1 MTLEGVPIGK
11 AIQIVTFAFLG
22 ELLKT
27 GGVLGSLID
36 SLCSPEVC
44 INGTASQLSTGV
56 VLDESPMG
64 TLLTPGS
71 YSRFQDVSSRAL
83 ANPGFSVNQQAGL
96 IVAQLSPMIAYPR
109 PVYQDQPQLIGEDF
123 GKPNTPVAS
132 FLLAEG
138 YHAAFGI
145 GGAVKV
151 LAHDSCPDTKQWS
164 LKGLELMSVES
175 SNCPGGCGSGGS
187 CSSSTSACQCKTGYT
202 GPRCDSCAKGFFGP
216 DCQPCPNCD
225 KSSGNYCDDGTTGT
239 GSCLPLDLSKTQKNL
254 LSISQSNCNC
264 LNGVCTGT
272 TSCLCS
278 AGWTTSSNGTLCA
291 SCKDGF
297 FLDAHGE
304 CAACGPACTS
314 CNSPSGS
321 CQSCVPGFQLSQNDS
336 TTCLPSSINL
346 IGGAPTSCN
355 DGFFNSHNS
364 TCTPCDPT
372 CSSCFG
378 PSASSC
384 TRCVSP
390 KALLSTGHTDN
401 NTLDASCVDVDPNTG
416 VCSSPPGSLLFLM
429 NQSKGICEPAP
440 HLCSAATIP
449 GFSLLHPESTS
460 SAGAVCSACAPGAL
474 LLPDQPDGAVGKCV
488 GVCPHGT
495 YNDLRGHCSQCP
507 AGCSTC
513 NITEDGAHPQCQT
526 CANPSS
532 FLFEGTCVDVCPT
545 GTFAGVTANE
555 TPKTPKGVNS
565 CFPCSASCG
574 DCTQSPT
581 SCRTCPK
588 NRPALDPATQTCAL
602 ACPKGKF
609 ADPNAGG
616 RCSLCEATCASCSGA
631 GSGDCLSCKA
641 GDVLQEGKCLP
652 STCASNSTHVVHGW
666 GICLEDLLAASLHHN
681 SRGAPSWLIVLV
693 AMLLSTTLGCLCLLI
708 WRLWQQKKRQQ
719 KTRRFGH
726 GLASADIKLHQLDE
740 RKIPENLRSSWK
752 FHDSYYRPDWCDER
766 ASTVID
772 PSRLSRTTTTPSE
785 FKIKR
790 KVVPTDGGMDD
801 RDTMSMYSNSELPA
815 RGNRSPNPPEPRPN
829 NQGPIEQQNA
839 SKFRVQ
845 SISTQGT
852 VGLESNMGRRSS

>member
-1 MTLEGVPIGK
+1 MLGGVPIGK

-22 ELLKT
+22 ELLKMR
-27 GGVLGSLID
+27 GVHGSLIN

-44 INGTASQLSTGV
+44 INGTASQLFTGV
-56 VLDESPMG
+56 VLDDSPVG

-71 YSRFQDVSSRAL
+71 YSRFHDVSSRAL
-83 ANPGFSVNQQAGL
+83 ANPGFSVDQQAGL
-96 IVAQLSPMIAYPR
+96 VVAQLSPMIAYPR

-123 GKPNTPVAS
+123 SKPNTPVAS

-145 GGAVKV
+145 GGTVKV
-151 LAHDSCPDTKQWS
+151 LAHDSCPNMKQWS

-187 CSSSTSACQCKTGYT
+187 CSSSTSACQCKTGYS

-216 DCQPCPNCD
+216 DCQPCPNCE
-225 KSSGNYCDDGTTGT
+225 KSSGTCDDGTTGT
-239 GSCLPLDLSKTQKNL
+239 GSCLPLDLSRTQKNL

-264 LNGVCTGT
+264 LNGVCTGA

-297 FLDAHGE
+297 FLDAQGE
-304 CAACGPACTS
+304 CAGELQILS
-314 CNSPSGS
+314 IVLSP
-321 CQSCVPGFQLSQNDS
+321 NDS
-336 TTCLPSSINL
+336 TTCLPSPINL

-364 TCTPCDPT
+364 TCATCDPT

-384 TRCVSP
+384 TRCISP

-401 NTLDASCVDVDPNTG
+401 NTLDASCVDVDLNTG

-460 SAGAVCSACAPGAL
+460 SAGAVCSACATGAL
-474 LLPDQPDGAVGKCV
+474 LLPAKPDGAVGKCV
-488 GVCPHGT
+488 GVCPQGT

-507 AGCSTC
+507 AGCLTC

-526 CANPSS
+526 CANPSA
-532 FLFEGTCVDVCPT
+532 FLFEGTCVDVCPS

-555 TPKTPKGVNS
+555 TPKIPKGVNS
-565 CFPCSASCG
+565 CLPCSASCG

-581 SCRTCPK
+581 TCRTCPK

-609 ADPNAGG
+609 ADPNSGG

-641 GDVLQEGKCLP
+641 GDVLRVGKCLP
-652 STCASNSTHVVHGW
+652 STCASNSTHIVNGW
-666 GICLEDLLAASLHHN
+666 GICLEDLLAASSHQN
-681 SRGAPSWLIVLV
+681 SRGVPPWLIVLV
-693 AMLLSTTLGCLCLLI
+693 AMLLSATLGCLCLLI

-719 KTRRFGH
+719 KTRRFGN

-740 RKIPENLRSSWK
+740 RKISENHRSSWSI
-752 FHDSYYRPDWCDER
+752 HDSYYRRDER
-766 ASTVID
+766 ASSVID
-772 PSRLSRTTTTPSE
+772 PSLLSRTPTTPSE

-790 KVVPTDGGMDD
+790 KVVPTDGMDD
-801 RDTMSMYSNSELPA
+801 WERETISMYSNSELPA
-815 RGNRSPNPPEPRPN
+815 RGNHFSSPPEPRPN
-829 NQGPIEQQNA
+829 NPGFIEPQNVATIASNQSAPRGPLA
-839 SKFRVQ
+839 SKATRE
-845 SISTQGT
+845 GC
-852 VGLESNMGRRSS
+852 